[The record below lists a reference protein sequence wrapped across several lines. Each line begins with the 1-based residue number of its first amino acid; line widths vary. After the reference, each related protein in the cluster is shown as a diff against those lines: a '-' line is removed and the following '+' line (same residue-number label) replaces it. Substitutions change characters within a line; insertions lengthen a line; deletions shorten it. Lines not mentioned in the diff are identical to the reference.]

1 VQQEVKYD
9 WIFVDYDTFQ
19 NNKPNNFTNLVKI
32 FSKYKNLDLE
42 LSNRNYNSCS
52 SCKSKNI
59 IPIEYGL
66 PGPEMVRAAE
76 KKEIYIGGCLI
87 SDSNPE
93 WHCNNCGYD
102 WK

>member
-1 VQQEVKYD
+1 LLGVNYKEIIAFIIRLYKCD
-9 WIFVDYDTFQ
+9 MT
-19 NNKPNNFTNLVKI
+19 LVKI

-42 LSNRNYNSCS
+42 LSNRNYNSCP

-76 KKEIYIGGCLI
+76 KKEMGVFT
-87 SDSNPE
+87 
-93 WHCNNCGYD
+93 
-102 WK
+102 